1 MNSCEN
7 KNTKT
12 GNQSKKCADIK
23 SLTAYRSG
31 GEGGLLAT
39 DFSFTHIGSE
49 KEKVKNCYRKCN
61 SKESMVLQERD
72 DLEGGGSNP
81 K

>member
-1 MNSCEN
+1 MVS
-7 KNTKT
+7 
-12 GNQSKKCADIK
+12 
-23 SLTAYRSG
+23 
-31 GEGGLLAT
+31 LAT

-72 DLEGGGSNP
+72 DWDGGGDQKQRKLIYAGFFLYYFSKTMISN
-81 K
+81 KSSKNMSS